1 MRTALTLAGLVLVMG
16 GLVGCGSDDSSDGEA
31 DSSGMPTDAS
41 KEDFC
46 ANFQSLAENLAKQDP
61 AKDPAAAVKALQDAV
76 KQIRET
82 GTPDGIPDDAR
93 NGLQVT
99 IDAISG
105 LPEDASV
112 DDLSSLEDE
121 LSKDEQDDADAFD
134 SYLAD
139 ECGSVG

>member
-41 KEDFC
+41 KDDFC
-46 ANFQSLAENLAKQDP
+46 ANFQGLAENLAKQDP
-61 AKDPAAAVKALQDAV
+61 AKDPAAVKALQDAV
-76 KQIRET
+76 KQMQET
-82 GTPDGIPDDAR
+82 GTPEGIPDDAR

-99 IDAISG
+99 LDAISG
-105 LPEDASV
+105 LPEDATV

-121 LSKDEQDDADAFD
+121 LSKAEKDDADAFD

-139 ECGSVG
+139 ECGSAG